1 MYIKKKSYNH
11 YKKIAYNNTGMDNI
25 KFRAAPILN
34 FSTDTDIWLCRMISA
49 DDIDFHKGKKK
60 NYSQVMV

>member
-1 MYIKKKSYNH
+1 MYIKKSYNH
-11 YKKIAYNNTGMDNI
+11 YKKIAYNNI

-60 NYSQVMV
+60 